1 MTVTTPS
8 ARFVSYAGDGGSGP
22 FAIPFRFVE
31 TGDIRATLTTAE
43 GVSSPLG
50 GLTVSGAGE
59 AEGGSVTTALA
70 VAPGETL
77 TLWSDTAVIQPADYI
92 AADAF
97 PAETHEAALDRLTL
111 IAQDQARDIGR
122 SLTAPLG
129 ESLGELAPA
138 ATRKGTVLSFD
149 ADTGAPRTDLTYAGL
164 VSEIAGA
171 IDGVATATGAVEA
184 AGAAQIALVATQG
197 AASAGALADQTT
209 IALDGVAAAALE
221 GASALGLTAGGFLD
235 AVSAEAGHDEGWAIT
250 DPDGW
255 TVPAWYTANSGV
267 VGTVVRQKVP
277 GADFSGLPSAFRIF
291 EPPPVLPYDIN
302 IIVISGQSNSEDAD
316 AVPML
321 PRTTSDMVVMLDAI
335 RPRHFGGTFGLDGF
349 TPAASVEFISGT
361 SHWGGNLAPAVG
373 DMLEQLIAEVNGK
386 TYAAHGKQVLPVHI
400 GQSSSSIAQISHGT
414 SLFTTIE
421 AWFTA
426 AKAAAVAQGK
436 SIGIIAGAHLWGA
449 NGYDN
454 NIGETQARSD
464 IFNYWKAGGDVHQY
478 LQQAILGLSVDFP
491 VGIVG
496 SHAHLRG
503 GNDITPFVAN
513 AEAWLVATYPDKF
526 QMVNGEG
533 QFFFNGR
540 GRGFG
545 GSGVHHAAVE
555 AALIG
560 AHIGWWVHQ
569 VVTQGAAWNS
579 CIPTLARTGDSQVT
593 LSGLPAAGWAWDFYA
608 TGLPP
613 TYAQANHGW
622 FFYDPAAPTTEIA
635 LTRPPYPGAAGTLV
649 ADTVA
654 TLPANLSVRHGARAS
669 ASTIAGNDI
678 WRPNDGPSFEI
689 NGATYALHRNIPVFD
704 KVVP

>member
-1 MTVTTPS
+1 MTVTAPS
-8 ARFVSYAGDGGSGP
+8 SRYVSYAGDGGSGP

-31 TGDIRATLTTAE
+31 AGDIRAALTTVD
-43 GVSSPLG
+43 GVSSPLS
-50 GLTVSGAGE
+50 GLSVTGAGDP
-59 AEGGSVTTALA
+59 EGGSAITPVA

-77 TLWSDTAVIQPADYI
+77 TLWSETALIQLTDYI

-97 PAETHEAALDRLTL
+97 PAESHEAALDRLTL
-111 IAQDQARDIGR
+111 IAQDQAREIAR
-122 SLTAPLG
+122 TLKAPFG
-129 ESLGELAPA
+129 ESLGNLPPA
-138 ATRKGTVLSFD
+138 TMRKGAVLAFD
-149 ADTGAPRTDLTYAGL
+149 AETGAPRTDLTYAGL
-164 VSEIAGA
+164 VSDIANA
-171 IDGVATATGAVEA
+171 IDGVAAATGAVEA
-184 AGAAQIALVATQG
+184 AGAAQVALVAAQG
-197 AASAGALADQTT
+197 VDSALDLADQTT
-209 IALDGVAAAALE
+209 IALNGISAAALE
-221 GASALGLTAGGFLD
+221 GAAALGLPEGGLLD
-235 AVSAEAGHDEGWAIT
+235 VVSAEAGLDEGWAIT
-250 DPDGW
+250 DPNGW
-255 TVPAWYTANSGV
+255 TVPGWYNSNSGV
-267 VGTVVRQKVP
+267 VGAVVRQKVP
-277 GADFSGLPSAFRIF
+277 GADFSGLPDAFRIV

-316 AVPML
+316 SVPML
-321 PRTTSDMVVMLDAI
+321 PRTPSDMVVMLDAI
-335 RPRHFGGTFGLDGF
+335 RPRHFSGTFGLSGF
-349 TPAASVEFISGT
+349 TPAVSAEYISGT
-361 SHWGGNLAPAVG
+361 SHWGGNLAPAIG
-373 DMLEQLIAEVNGK
+373 DMIEQLITDVNGK

-400 GQSSSSIAQISHGT
+400 GQSSSSMAQISHGT
-414 SLFTTIE
+414 GLFTTIE

-426 AKAAAVAQGK
+426 AKAAATAQGK

-464 IFNYWKAGGDVHQY
+464 IFNYWKVGGDVHQH
-478 LQQAILGLSVDFP
+478 LQQAILGLSADFP

-513 AEAWLVATYPDKF
+513 AEAWLVETWPDKF

-545 GSGVHHAAVE
+545 GSGVHHAARE

-569 VVTQGAAWNS
+569 VVSLGGAWNS
-579 CIPTLARTGDSQVT
+579 CIPILTRSGDSQIT
-593 LSGLPAAGWAWDFYA
+593 LSGLPASGWSWDFYA

-622 FFYDPAAPTTEIA
+622 FLYDPAAPTTEIA

-649 ADTVA
+649 VDTVA
-654 TLPANLSVRHGARAS
+654 TLPANLSLRHGARAA

-678 WRPNDGPSFEI
+678 WRPDDGPTFEI
-689 NGATYALHRNIPVFD
+689 NGVTHALHRNIPAFD